1 MTTTA
6 DRIDTDRS
14 TTPRHTWRTETTTS
28 RTRPVDQGGDT
39 PMMLT
44 QLLDLHEAS
53 DALGEAIPCRE
64 NDAELWFADTP
75 DGVEFAKALCGTCP
89 ARDVCLSGALGRR
102 ALRPGRHRRPQA
114 SSRTSPQ
121 DRRRRLRRPVTFDH
135 QEIPMYFRRMQRIR
149 RTAHQRRV
157 HEAQRQVQAAA
168 EREQLR
174 AVIHSHVR

>member
-6 DRIDTDRS
+6 DRIDTDRP
-14 TTPRHTWRTETTTS
+14 TTPRHTRRTETTTS

-39 PMMLT
+39 PKMLT

-89 ARDVCLSGALGRR
+89 ARDVCLSGAL
-102 ALRPGRHRRPQA
+102 
-114 SSRTSPQ
+114 
-121 DRRRRLRRPVTFDH
+121 DRREPWGVWGGELFVQGAIVARKRPRGRPRKTDV
-135 QEIPMYFRRMQRIR
+135 
-149 RTAHQRRV
+149 
-157 HEAQRQVQAAA
+157 AA
-168 EREQLR
+168 
-174 AVIHSHVR
+174 

>member
-75 DGVEFAKALCGTCP
+75 DGVEFAKALGISRNTLYNLLDQKQGVT
-89 ARDVCLSGALGRR
+89 ASMAVRLEAVLG
-102 ALRPGRHRRPQA
+102 
-114 SSRTSPQ
+114 SSAEMW
-121 DRRRRLRRPVTFDH
+121 LG
-135 QEIPMYFRRMQRIR
+135 MQ
-149 RTAHQRRV
+149 TAF
-157 HEAQRQVQAAA
+157 ELAAA
-168 EREQLR
+168 RKHQDQIR
-174 AVIHSHVR
+174 VTPVRKAG

>member
-6 DRIDTDRS
+6 DRTDTDRT

-89 ARDVCLSGALGRR
+89 VVEECLTHAVETGAMWGIWGGQLFEWGVLVPKKRPRGRPR
-102 ALRPGRHRRPQA
+102 KE
-114 SSRTSPQ
+114 T
-121 DRRRRLRRPVTFDH
+121 V
-135 QEIPMYFRRMQRIR
+135 
-149 RTAHQRRV
+149 
-157 HEAQRQVQAAA
+157 AA
-168 EREQLR
+168 
-174 AVIHSHVR
+174 

>member
-6 DRIDTDRS
+6 DRIDTDPS

-64 NDAELWFADTP
+64 TGAGLWFADPP
-75 DGVEFAKALCGTCP
+75 DGVGFAEAPSATCR
-89 ARDVCLSGALGRR
+89 ARLVCLPGALFRLEPWGVWGGQHFVQGAIVARKRPRGRPR
-102 ALRPGRHRRPQA
+102 K
-114 SSRTSPQ
+114 T
-121 DRRRRLRRPVTFDH
+121 DV
-135 QEIPMYFRRMQRIR
+135 
-149 RTAHQRRV
+149 
-157 HEAQRQVQAAA
+157 AA
-168 EREQLR
+168 
-174 AVIHSHVR
+174 